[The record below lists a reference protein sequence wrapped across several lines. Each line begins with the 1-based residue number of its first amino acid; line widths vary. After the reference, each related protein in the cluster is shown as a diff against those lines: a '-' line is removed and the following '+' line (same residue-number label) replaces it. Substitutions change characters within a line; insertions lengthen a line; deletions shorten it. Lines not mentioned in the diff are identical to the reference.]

1 LVSSHSLGLP
11 YSTLFF
17 AGHRPDSGFPG
28 CGHGIIGYHIFRL
41 RTALSWCGDSR
52 FPDVHSG
59 TQMSVSDRALS
70 HGGFVTLNEPWL
82 SSPLRIY
89 CGGIDDNII
98 IVIVILMMM
107 MMMMMI
113 QLS

>member
-1 LVSSHSLGLP
+1 
-11 YSTLFF
+11 
-17 AGHRPDSGFPG
+17 
-28 CGHGIIGYHIFRL
+28 
-41 RTALSWCGDSR
+41 
-52 FPDVHSG
+52 
-59 TQMSVSDRALS
+59 MSVSDRALS